1 VAGMPGAARD
11 EERGRSLA
19 RRFRAV
25 RDRTRALAARLTA
38 EDAMVQSMPDASPAK
53 WHLAHTTWFFEAF
66 LLARR
71 ERDFR
76 AFHPRFAYLFNSY
89 YDAVGP
95 RQPRPQRGVLSRPPL
110 DEVLRYR
117 DEVEARVEALL
128 AGLDAAGLDLL
139 ELGVAHEEQHQELLL
154 TDVKHAFWSNPL
166 RPAYDPDAAPPSGA
180 PAPPHAFLPCEGGL
194 AAIGAGGE
202 GFAFDCERP
211 RHRIWLE
218 PHALGSRLVTA
229 GEWREFVQ
237 DGGYRRAELWL
248 SEGWAAAQRSGW
260 EAPLYWERDGDGWS
274 VFTLGGPRPLDPA
287 APVVHV
293 SLYEADAYARWAGA
307 RLPTEAELER
317 AAEGAAAD
325 GALLEDGRLHPAP
338 AREGPGLRQLVG
350 DAWEWTRSAYAPHP
364 GFRPL
369 DGALG
374 EYNGKFMVG
383 QLVLRGGSC
392 ATPGAHLRPSYRNF
406 FPPDAR
412 WQFTGV
418 RLARDAG

>member
-1 VAGMPGAARD
+1 MSAVPGL
-11 EERGRSLA
+11 EERAQSLA

-25 RDRTRALAARLTA
+25 RATTRALAARLTP

-53 WHLAHTTWFFEAF
+53 WHLAHTSWFFEAF
-66 LLARR
+66 LLARL
-71 ERDFR
+71 ERHFR
-76 AFHPRFAYLFNSY
+76 PFHPRFAFLFNSY

-95 RQPRPQRGVLSRPPL
+95 RQPRPQRGLLSRPAL
-110 DEVLRYR
+110 EEVLRYR

-128 AGLDAAGLDLL
+128 PGLDAAGLQVL

-154 TDVKHAFWSNPL
+154 TDVKHAFASNPL
-166 RPAYDPDAAPPSGA
+166 RPAYAPDAAPPSGA
-180 PAPPHAFLPCEGGL
+180 PAPPHTFLPREGGL
-194 AAIGAGGE
+194 TAIGAGGE

-229 GEWREFVQ
+229 GEWRDFVE
-237 DGGYRRAELWL
+237 DGGYRRPELWL
-248 SEGWAAAQRSGW
+248 SEGWAAAQRGGW
-260 EAPLYWERDGDGWS
+260 EAPLYWERDGAGHA
-274 VFTLGGPRPLDPA
+274 VFTLGGLRPLDPA

-307 RLPTEAELER
+307 RLPSEAELER
-317 AAEGAAAD
+317 AAEGAAAE

-338 AREGPGLRQLVG
+338 AREGPGLRQLLG
-350 DAWEWTRSAYAPHP
+350 DAWEWTRSAYAPYP

-369 DGALG
+369 EGALG

-392 ATPGAHLRPSYRNF
+392 ATPAGHLRATYRNF